1 MEPRRRPANSEER
14 ARVRAQA
21 QARARA
27 DLRERPVLAD
37 TKELLRRTEEM
48 RAQRRR
54 PARRRRARLPTAAW
68 VCFGVALLNGIAWGL
83 IIPLFHVPD
92 EPGHV
97 AYAQYIAESG
107 KPPTGRVGIQHFSQ
121 EESRLVDT
129 LRWREVR
136 RRKHIRVPGTWS
148 AHRRLERS
156 VDAPADRLSEG
167 GYNTDTNNPPLYY
180 AAAAAVY
187 RLSPST
193 ALHDRIH
200 AMRLLSALLAAVT
213 VLFVFLFL
221 RELLPSTP
229 WAWPVG
235 ALAVAFQPMFA
246 YTASGVT
253 SDTVLY
259 AASAGTFFAFA
270 RAFRHGL
277 TPRRG
282 AAIGA
287 FAVVG
292 VLAKINML
300 GLAPG
305 IAIGLLLLV
314 ITADRDRRREAI
326 MGALAAVAVV
336 AVPMAIYMSLNSSV
350 WDRGHY
356 FGAGG
361 VQGPTGIPVP
371 GGTEKV
377 AASFGGGFDYMWQ
390 FYLPRLPSMD
400 PVFDAYQLRQTW
412 FDGFVGQFGWLEYGF
427 AGWVYNLALV
437 IALGLLALVAKQLIA
452 RWDAVRAR
460 LPELLT
466 YLTLTAGLL
475 LLVGGTSYI
484 ARIGGAIGYEQPRYL
499 FPLLALYG
507 ALVALAAR
515 GAGRR
520 YGPAVGVL
528 LVSIAITHTAAAML
542 LTLTRFHG

>member
-1 MEPRRRPANSEER
+1 
-14 ARVRAQA
+14 
-21 QARARA
+21 
-27 DLRERPVLAD
+27 
-37 TKELLRRTEEM
+37 
-48 RAQRRR
+48 
-54 PARRRRARLPTAAW
+54 

-83 IIPLFHVPD
+83 IIPLFHIPD

-107 KPPTGRVGIQHFSQ
+107 KPPTGRFDIPHFSQ
-121 EESRLVDT
+121 EESRLVDAV
-129 LRWREVR
+129 RWREVR
-136 RRKHIRVPGTWS
+136 RRKDIRVPGTWS
-148 AHRRLERS
+148 AHQRLVSS

-167 GYNTDTNNPPLYY
+167 GYTTDTNNPPLYY
-180 AAAAAVY
+180 AAAAALY

-193 ALHDRIH
+193 ALPDRVH
-200 AMRLLSALLAAVT
+200 VMRLLSALLAAVT

-235 ALAVAFQPMFA
+235 ALAVAFQPMFSF
-246 YTASGVT
+246 TANGVT
-253 SDTVLY
+253 SDTVLF
-259 AASAGTFFAFA
+259 AASAGTFFSFA
-270 RAFRHGL
+270 RAFRFGL
-277 TPRRG
+277 TPRVG

-287 FAVVG
+287 LAVVG
-292 VLAKINML
+292 VLAKYNML

-305 IAIGLLLLV
+305 IAVGLLVLV
-314 ITADRDRRREAI
+314 IRAGRDRRREALG
-326 MGALAAVAVV
+326 GALAAIAVV
-336 AVPMAIYMSLNSSV
+336 AVPMVIYMLLNSTA

-371 GGTEKV
+371 GGGGEEKV
-377 AASFGGGFDYMWQ
+377 SATLGGGFDYMWQ

-400 PVFDAYQLRQTW
+400 PIFDGYQLRQTW
-412 FDGFVGQFGWLEYGF
+412 LEGFIGKFGWLEYRF
-427 AGWVYNLALV
+427 ASWVYDLALV
-437 IALGLLALVAKQLIA
+437 IALGLVAMVAKALIS

-460 LPELLT
+460 LGELFT
-466 YLTLTAGLL
+466 YLTLIAGLL
-475 LLVGGTSYI
+475 LLIGGTSYI
-484 ARIGGAIGYEQPRYL
+484 ARIGGAVGYEQPRYL

-528 LVSIAITHTAAAML
+528 LVSIAIAHSVVAML
-542 LTLTRFHG
+542 LTLTRFYG